1 MNRETKRLM
10 ARQQMAPEKKQD
22 AVRRSKTKSKRTREK
37 GRIRAYFSS
46 VIAELK
52 LVDWPT
58 RAQVR
63 SYATVVFVTLV
74 FVVGLIFLLNLLFST
89 GVTKL
94 YG

>member
-10 ARQQMAPEKKQD
+10 ARQQMAPEKKQE
-22 AVRRSKTKSKRTREK
+22 AVRRSKAKRTKEK
-37 GRIRAYFSS
+37 GRIRRYLAS
-46 VIAELK
+46 VINELK

-74 FVVGLIFLLNLLFST
+74 FVVGLIFLFNLLFST

>member
-10 ARQQMAPEKKQD
+10 ARQQMAPEKKQE
-22 AVRRSKTKSKRTREK
+22 AVRRSKTKGPKEK
-37 GRIRAYFSS
+37 GRIRRYFSS

-52 LVDWPT
+52 AVDWPT

-74 FVVGLIFLLNLLFST
+74 LVVGLIFLLNLLFST

>member
-10 ARQQMAPEKKQD
+10 QRQQLQ
-22 AVRRSKTKSKRTREK
+22 SKERQEAARKSISKRPKEK
-37 GRIRAYFSS
+37 GRIRRYLSL
-46 VIAELK
+46 VVTELK
-52 LVDWPT
+52 AVDWPT
-58 RAQVR
+58 KAQVR

-74 FVVGLIFLLNLLFST
+74 VVVGLIFLLNLLFST

>member
-10 ARQQMAPEKKQD
+10 QRSQMAPKERQEAARK
-22 AVRRSKTKSKRTREK
+22 AATKRPKEK
-37 GRIRAYFSS
+37 GRVRSYLSGVMTELRA
-46 VIAELK
+46 
-52 LVDWPT
+52 VDWPT

-74 FVVGLIFLLNLLFST
+74 VVIGLIFLFNLLFST
-89 GVTKL
+89 GVAHL